1 MRAEDWWPSRVQSGQ
16 NPTEI
21 SCIFQKKDSYREQ
34 ISSLTKRVCKTQGRP
49 QIGGN
54 QKNTMKAIRFLS
66 VLAIAAGASIALAQV
81 IPNQYIAVF
90 KDDVRNHPAAAQS
103 MAAQHG
109 LALGHVYQFALKGFA
124 FRGSPQAAAALARR
138 PQIAY
143 VEPDQV
149 CHTCAQ
155 DIPTGINRVDVDAT
169 GVIDGTDNVLDVDIA
184 VIDTGIGPHVDLRVQ
199 GGVRILNGVEYSNYA
214 DDNGHGTHVAGTA
227 AAIDNGL
234 GVVGAAPGARLWAVK
249 VLDSTGSGS
258 WSDVIKGID
267 WVTARA
273 TVIEVANMSLGG
285 GLSTAVNEAVARGT
299 AAGIVF
305 VVAAGNDA
313 ADAQNFSPASEPTAI
328 TVSAMADSD
337 GLPDGVGSSFYTRVG
352 RRTVLYAADDSWA
365 PFSNFG
371 PAVDICAPGVA
382 ILSTVPGGYDGT
394 YSGTSM
400 ASPHVAG
407 AAALYMAGKNPRPS
421 VTTVTAALETSGWQE
436 GEAGYYFL
444 GDPDSYAEPLLNVGR
459 LMGVTPVNN
468 PPTVTIA
475 SPANGASFDYGT
487 AIAFVGSAVDAENE
501 NLTGALKWT
510 SSLDGTI
517 GQGGSISKV
526 LTAGTHLITASVTDS
541 GGMTGNA
548 SVTITVNASTL
559 QPPAKPSNLTANA
572 VSRSVINLTWIGNSD
587 NETGFKIERSTNGS
601 TFVQIGTTG
610 ADTTTYSSGG
620 LKRNTTY
627 SYRVRAYNAA
637 GDSAYSDTAS
647 ATTPAR

>member
-1 MRAEDWWPSRVQSGQ
+1 
-16 NPTEI
+16 
-21 SCIFQKKDSYREQ
+21 
-34 ISSLTKRVCKTQGRP
+34 
-49 QIGGN
+49 
-54 QKNTMKAIRFLS
+54 MKAIRFLS

-103 MAAQHG
+103 MAGQHG
-109 LALGHVYQFALKGFA
+109 LAVGHVYQFALKGFA
-124 FRGSPQAAAALARR
+124 FRGSAQAAAALARR

-149 CHTCAQ
+149 CHTCDQ
-155 DIPTGINRVDVDAT
+155 TLPTGINRVDVDAA
-169 GVIDGTDNVLDVDIA
+169 GIINGTDDALEVDIA
-184 VIDTGIGPHVDLRVQ
+184 VIDTGIGPHDDLRVA
-199 GGVRILNGVEYSNYA
+199 GGVRILDGVEYSIYA

-227 AAIDNGL
+227 AAIDNGF

-258 WSDVIKGID
+258 WSDVIAGID

-337 GLPDGVGSSFYTRVG
+337 GLPGGVGPSFCTRVG

-382 ILSTVPGGYDGT
+382 IYSTVPGGYDGT

-407 AAALYMAGKNPRPS
+407 AAALFMAGASYRPS
-421 VTTVTAALETSGWQE
+421 VEEVTAALKTSGWQE
-436 GEAGYYFL
+436 GEAGYFS

-475 SPANGASFDYGT
+475 SPANGASFT
-487 AIAFVGSAVDAENE
+487 SGSAINFSGSASDSEDG
-501 NLTGALKWT
+501 NLTTSLSWT
-510 SSLDGTI
+510 SSVDGNI
-517 GQGGSISKV
+517 GIGGSFSAT
-526 LTAGTHLITASVTDS
+526 LSAGTHTITASVTDS
-541 GGMTGNA
+541 GGKAGSS

-559 QPPAKPSNLTANA
+559 QPPAAPSNLKATA

-627 SYRVRAYNAA
+627 YYRVRAFNTA

-647 ATTPAR
+647 AKTLAR

>member
-1 MRAEDWWPSRVQSGQ
+1 VW
-16 NPTEI
+16 
-21 SCIFQKKDSYREQ
+21 
-34 ISSLTKRVCKTQGRP
+34 KTQGRP

-109 LALGHVYQFALKGFA
+109 LAVGHVYQFALKGFA

-149 CHTCAQ
+149 CHACAQ
-155 DIPTGINRVDVDAT
+155 DLPTGINRVDVDAT
-169 GVIDGTDNVLDVDIA
+169 GIINGTDDALEVDIA
-184 VIDTGIGPHVDLRVQ
+184 VIDTGIGPHDDLRVA
-199 GGVRILNGVEYSNYA
+199 GGVRILNEVEYSNYA
-214 DDNGHGTHVAGTA
+214 DDNGHGTHVVGTA
-227 AAIDNGL
+227 AAIDNGF

-258 WSDVIKGID
+258 WSDVIAGID

-285 GLSTAVNEAVARGT
+285 GLSTAVNQAVARGT
-299 AAGIVF
+299 KAGIVF

-313 ADAQNFSPASEPTAI
+313 ADARNHSPASEPTAI

-337 GLPDGVGSSFYTRVG
+337 GLPGGSGPDFVTRVRG
-352 RRTVLYAADDSWA
+352 RTVLYAADDSWA

-382 ILSTVPGGYDGT
+382 IYSTVPGGYDGT

-407 AAALYMAGKNPRPS
+407 AAALFMAGKNPRPS
-421 VTTVTAALETSGWQE
+421 VTTVTAALKTTGWKE
-436 GEAGYYFL
+436 GEDGYFS
-444 GDPDSYAEPLLNVGR
+444 GDPDNDPEPLLNVGR
-459 LMGVTPVNN
+459 LVGVAPVNN
-468 PPTVTIA
+468 PPTVTIT
-475 SPANGASFDYGT
+475 SPANGASFVSGSS
-487 AIAFVGSAVDAENE
+487 ISFSGSASDDVDEG
-501 NLTGALKWT
+501 LTASLRWT
-510 SSLDGTI
+510 SSLDGPI
-517 GQGGSISKV
+517 GTGGSFTRTLS
-526 LTAGTHLITASVTDS
+526 AGTHTITASVTDS
-541 GGMTGNA
+541 GGMTGTT
-548 SVTITVNASTL
+548 SVAITVNDSTL
-559 QPPAKPSNLTANA
+559 QPPAAPSGLKATAL
-572 VSRSVINLTWIGNSD
+572 SRSVIRLTWTD
-587 NETGFKIERSTNGS
+587 NASNEAGFQIERSTNGS
-601 TFVQIGTTG
+601 TFVQIATTG

-620 LKRNTTY
+620 LKRSTTY
-627 SYRVRAYNAA
+627 YYRVRAFNTA
-637 GDSAYSDTAS
+637 GDSAYSDTAD
-647 ATTPAR
+647 AKTLAR